1 MNYSESEINP
11 ESLLHFG
18 LCCCV
23 THLKREKKRQRKVH
37 FLFFLSVVLS
47 ELDDVFV
54 YDGSFKKTK
63 KQLNPMYFMQI

>member
-23 THLKREKKRQRKVH
+23 THLKREKKDKERKFPV
-37 FLFFLSVVLS
+37 FLSSVILS